1 MTAWKR
7 WRPQRWHGWAVCS
20 PQRFDAAQERGIT
33 SVRSGVSSEMLFLS
47 FSKLVSRILW
57 LNKIC
62 ENKTESGS
70 RNVKTRSSSK
80 FGQVTP
86 QICWLIL
93 KVFLLS
99 NTLPAFLSPGV
110 LETPPYA
117 VLRTTWHEPKE
128 PEANFYKSRN
138 LTTPADENSR
148 VRFNMFQPEL
158 IAIAADALRPEP
170 GNLAKRQNSFTLF
183 MTCSRVFRSLG

>member
-70 RNVKTRSSSK
+70 RNVKTRFSSK

-99 NTLPAFLSPGV
+99 YQYSASIF
-110 LETPPYA
+110 E
-117 VLRTTWHEPKE
+117 
-128 PEANFYKSRN
+128 SRSFG
-138 LTTPADENSR
+138 DS
-148 VRFNMFQPEL
+148 
-158 IAIAADALRPEP
+158 ALR
-170 GNLAKRQNSFTLF
+170 GTTHNLAWARLARSKLLQIPQFENPCGREFTCQIQHVS
-183 MTCSRVFRSLG
+183 TRTNCNTSRYVASWAWQPCKKAEQLHFVHDL